1 MKAYCDLHCHSV
13 FSDGTDTPAQLLET
27 ACAQGLCALALTD
40 HNTVAGLPDFL
51 AAAQGKDIEAVP
63 GVEFST
69 DYEGIEL
76 HILALYLRT
85 EYFPQVTHLMRQ
97 YHLRKEESNRE
108 LVEKLAKAGYCVD
121 YERIRAATPKGEAN
135 RALIAAELTRMGYTA
150 SVKEAFERLLRQS
163 CGYYTPPLRPTPR
176 EMLQLIHELG
186 AVSVLAHPYLN
197 LTEPQLEVFLSRAK
211 AWGLQGME
219 VRYSTYDEQTTRAAD
234 AIAARFGLLPSGGS
248 DYHGANKPDIS
259 LGTGRRELCVPC
271 EWALRIRENAQK

>member
-27 ACAQGLCALALTD
+27 ACAQGLRALALTD

-121 YERIRAATPKGEAN
+121 YERIRAATPKGEVN

-219 VRYSTYDEQTTRAAD
+219 VRYSTYDEQTTLAAD
-234 AIAARFGLLPSGGS
+234 EIAARFGLLPSGGS
-248 DYHGANKPDIS
+248 DHHGANKPDIS
-259 LGTGRRELCVPC
+259 LGTGRGGLRVPA